1 MAFFTPS
8 LSPAVVTR
16 EIDLTGIVPN
26 VATSTGV
33 FVGNFRWGPVEEPTE
48 VDNEARL
55 VSLFASPDTNNTVDF
70 HTAAYFLRAP
80 GDDPVHPR
88 RITIGASRAASP
100 GDAAGRYSKPST
112 SANIASATQQYQ

>member
-70 HTAAYFLRAP
+70 HTAAYFTKYSNELFPAMP
-80 GDDPVHPR
+80 G
-88 RITIGASRAASP
+88 
-100 GDAAGRYSKPST
+100 
-112 SANIASATQQYQ
+112 